1 MDFAITSIFNF
12 LYYSIIYMAGSRRRS
27 RRSKKASKSRR
38 SRKSKGSRRSTRPQ
52 NRWLKA
58 LKKYNQ
64 GKAKYI
70 IPKKGTPEYRA
81 VRSIMDKC

>member
-1 MDFAITSIFNF
+1 
-12 LYYSIIYMAGSRRRS
+12 MA
-27 RRSKKASKSRR
+27 KSRR
-38 SRKSKGSRRSTRPQ
+38 GSKSSKRSRSSRKAAKKSRKSRKSKRSGSKRTQ

-64 GKAKYI
+64 GRERYV
-70 IPKKGTPEYRA
+70 IPKKGTPEYKA